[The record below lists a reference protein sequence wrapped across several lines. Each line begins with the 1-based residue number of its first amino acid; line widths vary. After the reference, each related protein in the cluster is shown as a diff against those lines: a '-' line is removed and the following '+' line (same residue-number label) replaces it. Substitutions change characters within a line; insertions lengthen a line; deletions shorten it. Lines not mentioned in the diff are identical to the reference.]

1 MAPETT
7 TGALAL
13 DDASRT
19 VTVNGVALDLTDP
32 ERRVLVALAT
42 KPDTVVSK
50 AELSYALYSD
60 KARAAESNV
69 VEVLI
74 SRVRKKLKAAGAA
87 GAVETS
93 RGLGYRFTVPQA
105 P

>member
-1 MAPETT
+1 MAPETI

-13 DDASRT
+13 GAAARPIT
-19 VTVNGVALDLTDP
+19 VDGTALDLTDP

-50 AELSYALYSD
+50 AELAYALYSD

-74 SRVRKKLKAAGAA
+74 SRVRKKLKAAGAT
-87 GAVETS
+87 GGVETVRS
-93 RGLGYRFTVPQA
+93 HGYRFTGPVV
-105 P
+105 